1 MRMRLAGLG
10 WAMAALIALLP
21 ASALAYIGP
30 GAGFTFVTSFFLVF
44 VTFFLACLTLLTWP
58 IRWVVQKV
66 RGRKALAAAR
76 VKRVVVVGLD
86 GLEPELTDQFMKQ
99 GLLPNLE
106 RLAAQGGYTRLRTTL
121 PPESPVAWSSFS
133 TGCNPGRH
141 QVFDFLVPNR
151 KSYLPELCAS
161 RIHPPTRVLSLG
173 PYQIPLSKPRI
184 QFERRS
190 QSFWKILGDYGIYS
204 TILRVPITFPPE
216 RFHGLQLSAMSV
228 PDLKGS
234 QGTFSYY
241 TSDPV
246 EQSEMT
252 GGQVID
258 VKVEDGVVQTYISG
272 PENALRKD
280 AAEMRV
286 PFTVHLGRE
295 GTDAELELDGQR
307 YALPLRTFTP
317 WLQVTFRAGLGVRVQ
332 GICRFYL
339 KAVTPHFKLYM
350 TPINIDPGK
359 PALPIS
365 YPFPFSMYLAKTQ
378 GHFTTL
384 GLAEDTWAL
393 NERVL
398 DEDAFMQQAYLIHD
412 ERETMFFDALDK
424 THRGLLTCVFDIT
437 DRMQHMF
444 WRYMEADHPANVG
457 KDVDKH
463 RHAIRDLY
471 VRMDDLVGRVM
482 ARVDDDTL
490 LVVMSDRG
498 CKSFQRGVN
507 LNSWLYRN
515 GYLALKDGPTGA
527 EWFHGVDWANTK
539 AYAVGLGGIYLNLE
553 GRESQGV
560 VKPEEVRE
568 IKRGIR
574 EGLVQL
580 YDEARGAKA
589 IKAVYDT
596 QETYDGP
603 YVEDAPDLIV
613 GAHVGYRVSWTCAT
627 GAVAEDIFE
636 DNVKSWSGDHCIN
649 PDDIP
654 GVLFTNRA
662 IAEDDPSIMDV
673 GPTILDLFGVPVPA
687 YCDGH
692 SLMPKSARERT

>member
-1 MRMRLAGLG
+1 MRITGLSCIVGAG
-10 WAMAALIALLP
+10 IALLP
-21 ASALAYIGP
+21 ATALAYIGP

-44 VTFFLACLTLLTWP
+44 VTFFLAFLTLLTWP
-58 IRWVVQKV
+58 IRWVAQKC
-66 RGRKALAAAR
+66 RGRKTLAASR
-76 VKRVVVVGLD
+76 VKKVVVVGLD
-86 GLEPELTDQFMKQ
+86 GLDPELTDAFMQQ
-99 GLLPNLE
+99 GRLPHLA
-106 RLAAQGGYTRLRTTL
+106 RLASQGSYTRLRTTL

-141 QVFDFLVPNR
+141 QVFDFLTPNR
-151 KSYLPELCAS
+151 KSYLPELSAS
-161 RIHPPTRVLSLG
+161 RIDPPRRTLSIG
-173 PYQIPLSKPRI
+173 PYQIPLGKPRI

-241 TSDPV
+241 TSDPI
-246 EQSEMT
+246 EQSEVT

-258 VKVEDGVVQTYISG
+258 VKVENGVVQTYISG
-272 PENALRKD
+272 PENALRRD
-280 AAEMRV
+280 AAEMRL
-286 PFTVHLGRE
+286 PFCVRLG
-295 GTDAELELDGQR
+295 DAGRDASIELDGQC
-307 YALPLRTFTP
+307 YALPLRAFSP
-317 WLQVTFRAGLGVRVQ
+317 WIPVRFRAGLGVRVQ

-339 KAVTPHFKLYM
+339 KAVAPHFQLYM

-378 GHFTTL
+378 GPFTTL

-398 DEDAFMQQAYLIHD
+398 DEDAFIQQAYLIHD
-412 ERETMFFDALDK
+412 EREAMFFDALDK
-424 THRGLLTCVFDIT
+424 TRRGLLACVFDIT

-444 WRYMEADHPANVG
+444 WRYLEADHPANIG
-457 KDVDKH
+457 KEADKH
-463 RHAIRDLY
+463 RYAIRDLY
-471 VRMDDLVGRVM
+471 ARMDDLVGRVM
-482 ARVDDDTL
+482 ERVDDDTL
-490 LVVMSDRG
+490 LVVMSDHG

-507 LNSWLYRN
+507 LNSWLHQN
-515 GYLALKDGPTGA
+515 GYLTLKSEPTGA
-527 EWFHGVDWANTK
+527 EWFHGVDWSQTK

-553 GRESQGV
+553 GRESQGI
-560 VKPEEVRE
+560 VKPSEAQAV
-568 IKRGIR
+568 KQGIR
-574 EGLVQL
+574 EGLTRL
-580 YDEARGAKA
+580 YDEARAAHA

-596 QETYDGP
+596 QEMYDGP

-627 GAVAEDIFE
+627 GAVAADIFE

-654 GVLFTNRA
+654 GVLFTSRP
-662 IAEDDPSIMDV
+662 IEEDNPSIMDV
-673 GPTILDLFGVPVPA
+673 GPTILDLFGVPAPA

-692 SLMPKSARERT
+692 SLMPNAERA